1 MDTQVINTSS
11 KNESAKETLK
21 KGAALTGAAG
31 LGAGAVVIRDIPEKK
46 VAVGN
51 PTRLIAN

>member
-31 LGAGAVVIRDIPEKK
+31 LVLAEVLV
-46 VAVGN
+46 
-51 PTRLIAN
+51 